1 MENLLIP
8 YQASTTIACTKVL
21 VFAPHPDDEVFG
33 CGGAIMRHL
42 EQGIAVE
49 VIIVSDGGYGAE
61 SEEDRKQYTLRRQ
74 EESKSAAKILGYGAP
89 AFWSY
94 PDRKVGYGE
103 KLIHDILAAI
113 NQSQADLIYAPSIF
127 EVHPDHRS
135 IGMAVIE
142 AVRRIRK
149 SLRLALYEVGMPI
162 RPNCLLDITQLAER
176 KMAAMQCFCSQNQKQ
191 RYDLDIAA
199 LNRYRT
205 YTLPPEIQAAE
216 AYMIISAE
224 ELARDA
230 LKLYQSEYAR
240 QKELGLP
247 IDQCDIPL
255 VSVIVRSMDRPT
267 LARALDSLALQTY
280 PNIEIVLVNAKGG
293 LHEQQS
299 NWCGNFPLRLI
310 NQNGES
316 LPRSKAANVGLDAC
330 QGSYLSFLDD
340 DDAIDPDHIANLV
353 KGAQSVSTCSIV
365 YTGVRGKDEH
375 DENKP
380 FVEFKTAEVNF
391 AKLLLGNVIPI
402 HAILFP
408 AALLKQGAQ
417 FDEKLTLYEDWDFWL
432 QLSRYTPFTF
442 INRTSA
448 TYFTGGGSEVSPL
461 HNDPV
466 RVKQATVNLY
476 QKWLKLLTASEFAA
490 VADLHHRTNNQF
502 QAEMGGLRSEVSRL
516 QDLQQQTRAQLE
528 QKSMHLKQLQQ
539 ELDILYASRSWRIT
553 RPLRWSLECLRSIK
567 SAFRR
572 CYYTLPG
579 SYKIYHFVRGLIQQ
593 RGSQSSSQIDQS
605 GGGWPIGPAGQ
616 ILLIEH
622 SVPRPDRDAGSVMIY
637 NFIKVFT
644 EMGYGVTF
652 YPVDLAYDPVYTQQL
667 VELKVRCLNK
677 PQVNALEHHLAAINR
692 SYDFVLSCR
701 PVYTE
706 ALIPVIKKYCTTAHF
721 IYETHDLHFVRLQ
734 RQAEVE
740 HNREM
745 LAHSSFLKAMELNIA
760 AEADCTIVV
769 SHKEKEILLRENPNL
784 YIEVIPV
791 VSEIFGCKSDFSQR
805 SDLVFIG
812 NYEHRPNV
820 DGVLYFVKDVFPQVL
835 KKIPTIKFFIV
846 GSNPPQEIIALS
858 SDNIVVLGF
867 VPDITDVMNQVRI
880 SINPLRFGAG
890 IKGKLITCM
899 SYGLPC
905 IGTSIAA
912 EGMSLTHEK
921 NILIA
926 DTPSAFSDCIINL
939 YSNPSL
945 WEKLSN
951 EGLAFV
957 QQNFSLNVA
966 KEGFAQIFNRLRLKN
981 KAVK

>member
-8 YQASTTIACTKVL
+8 YQATTTIPCNKAL

-33 CGGAIMRHL
+33 CGGTIMRHL
-42 EQGIAVE
+42 EQGKVVE
-49 VIIVSDGGYGAE
+49 VIIVSDGAYGAE
-61 SEEDRKQYTLRRQ
+61 SVEARNQYTLQRQ
-74 EESKSAAKILGYGAP
+74 EESQSAAKILGYGAP
-89 AFWSY
+89 VFWSY
-94 PDRKVGYGE
+94 PDRKVSYGE
-103 KLIHDILAAI
+103 KLIQDILAAI
-113 NQSQADLIYAPSIF
+113 EHSQADLIYTPSIF

-142 AVRRIRK
+142 AVRRMGK
-149 SLRLALYEVGMPI
+149 SLRLALYEVGMPM
-162 RPNCLLDITQLAER
+162 RPNCLLDISQFVER
-176 KMAAMQCFCSQNQKQ
+176 KMAAMQCFSSQNQKQ

-224 ELARDA
+224 ELAKDP

-247 IDQCDIPL
+247 IDQSDIPL
-255 VSVIVRSMDRPT
+255 VSVIIRSMDRPT
-267 LARALDSLALQTY
+267 LTRALDSLALQTY
-280 PNIEIVLVNAKGG
+280 PNIEVVLVNAKGG
-293 LHEQQS
+293 MHKLS
-299 NWCGNFPLRLI
+299 SAWCGNFPLRLI
-310 NQNGES
+310 NQDGES
-316 LPRSKAANVGLDAC
+316 LPRSKAANAGLDAC
-330 QGSYLSFLDD
+330 QGGYISFLDD

-353 KGAQSVSTCSIV
+353 DGAQSVSTCSIV
-365 YTGVRGKDEH
+365 YTGVRGKDEQN
-375 DENKP
+375 ENAP
-380 FVEFKTAEVNF
+380 LVEFKTTKVDF

-408 AALLKQGAQ
+408 AALLKQGAE
-417 FDEKLTLYEDWDFWL
+417 FDEKLSLYEDWDFWL

-466 RVKQATVNLY
+466 RVKQAMVNLY
-476 QKWLKLLTASEFAA
+476 QKWLKFLTASEFAA
-490 VADLHHRTNNQF
+490 VADLHHRTSNQF
-502 QAEMGGLRSEVSRL
+502 QAEIGRLHGEIGRL
-516 QDLQQQTRAQLE
+516 QDLQKQTHSQLE
-528 QKSMHLKQLQQ
+528 QKSLHLKQLQQ

-553 RPLRWSLECLRSIK
+553 LPLRWSLERLRALK
-567 SAFRR
+567 STFKR
-572 CYYTLPG
+572 CYYALPG
-579 SYKIYHFVRGLIQQ
+579 AYRIYRFVRSLIQQ
-593 RGSQSSSQIDQS
+593 RGRQSSSQIDQS
-605 GGGWPIGPAGQ
+605 GGPWPVGPAGQ

-622 SVPRPDRDAGSVMIY
+622 SVPRPDQDAGSMMIY
-637 NFIKVFT
+637 NFIKVFI

-652 YPVDLAYDPVYTQQL
+652 YPANLAYDPVYTQQL
-667 VELKVRCLNK
+667 IDLKVRCLNK
-677 PQVNALEHHLAAINR
+677 PQVNALEYHLAATDR

-706 ALIPVIKKYCTTAHF
+706 ALIPVIKKYCATAYF

-740 HNREM
+740 DNREM
-745 LAHSSFLKAMELNIA
+745 LAHSGFLKAMELNIA

-769 SHKEKEILLRENPNL
+769 SHKEKEILLQENPNL
-784 YIEVIPV
+784 YVEVIPV
-791 VSEIFGCKSDFSQR
+791 VSEIFGRKSDFSQR

-820 DGVLYFVKDVFPQVL
+820 DAVLYFVKDIFPQVL

-846 GSNPPQEIIALS
+846 GSNPPQEITALS

-867 VPDITDVMNQVRI
+867 VPDITDVMSQARI

-905 IGTSIAA
+905 IGTSIAT

-939 YSNPSL
+939 YSNSSL

-966 KEGFAQIFNRLRLKN
+966 KEGFTQIFNRLRLKH
-981 KAVK
+981 KTVK

>member
-8 YQASTTIACTKVL
+8 YQATTIIPCKKVL

-42 EQGIAVE
+42 AQGVAVE
-49 VIIVSDGGYGAE
+49 VIIVSDGAYGAK
-61 SEEDRKQYTLRRQ
+61 SEESSRQYVLQRQ
-74 EESKSAAKILGYGAP
+74 EESNLAAKILGYGLP
-89 AFWSY
+89 SFWSY

-103 KLIHDILAAI
+103 KLIQDILAAI
-113 NQSQADLIYAPSIF
+113 NQSQADLIYAPSVF

-135 IGMAVIE
+135 IGMAAIE
-142 AVRRIRK
+142 AVRRIGK
-149 SLRLALYEVGMPI
+149 SLKLALYEVGMPM
-162 RPNCLLDITQLAER
+162 RPNCLLDISEFVER
-176 KMAAMQCFCSQNQKQ
+176 KMAAMQCFSSQNQKQ

-205 YTLPPEIQAAE
+205 YTLPAEIQAAE
-216 AYMIISAE
+216 AYLIISAE
-224 ELARDA
+224 ELVKDP

-240 QKELGLP
+240 QRELGVA
-247 IDQCDIPL
+247 IDRGDIPL
-255 VSVIVRSMDRPT
+255 VSVIIRSMDRPT
-267 LARALDSLALQTY
+267 LTRALDSLALQTY
-280 PNIEIVLVNAKGG
+280 PNIEVVLVNAKGG
-293 LHEQQS
+293 MHEQS
-299 NWCGNFPLRLI
+299 SDWCGNFPLRLI
-310 NQNGES
+310 NQDGEP
-316 LPRSKAANVGLDAC
+316 LLRSKAANIGLDAC
-330 QGSYLSFLDD
+330 QGSYISFLDD
-340 DDAIDPDHIANLV
+340 DDAIDPDHIANLIE
-353 KGAQSVSTCSIV
+353 GIQSVSTCSIA
-365 YTGVRGKDEH
+365 YTGVRGKDEQ

-408 AALLKQGAQ
+408 ATLLKQGAG
-417 FDEKLTLYEDWDFWL
+417 FDEKLALYEDWDFWL
-432 QLSRYTPFTF
+432 QLSRYTPFNF

-502 QAEMGGLRSEVSRL
+502 QAEMGGLRSEISRL
-516 QDLQQQTRAQLE
+516 QDLQQQTRFQLE
-528 QKSMHLKQLQQ
+528 QKQQ
-539 ELDILYASRSWRIT
+539 ELDILYASRSWRLT
-553 RPLRWSLECLRSIK
+553 LPLRCCLERVRALK
-567 SAFRR
+567 SVFKR

-579 SYKIYHFVRGLIQQ
+579 AYRIYRFVREFSQQ
-593 RGSQSSSQIDQS
+593 RRRQSSSQIDQS
-605 GGGWPIGPAGQ
+605 GGPWPIGPAGQ

-622 SVPRPDRDAGSVMIY
+622 SVPRPDQDAGSMMIY
-637 NFIKVFT
+637 NFIKVFI

-652 YPVDLAYDPVYTQQL
+652 YPVDLAYDPVYTPRL
-667 VELKVRCLNK
+667 IELKVRCLNK
-677 PQVNALEHHLAAINR
+677 PQVNALEHHLAAIDR

-706 ALIPVIKKYCTTAHF
+706 ALIPIIKKYCTTAHF
-721 IYETHDLHFVRLQ
+721 IYETHDLHFIRLQ

-769 SHKEKEILLRENPNL
+769 SHKEKEILLQENPNL

-791 VSEIFGCKSDFSQR
+791 VSEVFGRKSDFTQR
-805 SDLVFIG
+805 NDLVFIG

-820 DGVLYFVKDVFPQVL
+820 DAVLYFVQDIFPHVL

-846 GSNPPQEIIALS
+846 GSNPPQEITALS
-858 SDNIVVLGF
+858 SSNIVVLGF
-867 VPDITDVMNQVRI
+867 VPDITDLMNQIRI

-899 SYGLPC
+899 SYGIPC
-905 IGTSIAA
+905 IGTGIAA

-939 YSNPSL
+939 YSNPIL
-945 WEKLSN
+945 WEQLSN

-966 KEGFAQIFNRLRLKN
+966 KEGFTQIFNRLRLKN
-981 KAVK
+981 KTVK

>member
-8 YQASTTIACTKVL
+8 YQATTIISCKKAL

-42 EQGIAVE
+42 AQGVAVE
-49 VIIVSDGGYGAE
+49 VIIVSDGAYGAK
-61 SEEDRKQYTLRRQ
+61 SEENARQYLLQRQ
-74 EESKSAAKILGYGAP
+74 EESKSAAKILGYGLP
-89 AFWSY
+89 SFWSY
-94 PDRKVGYGE
+94 PDRKVDYGE

-135 IGMAVIE
+135 IGMATIE
-142 AVRRIRK
+142 AIRRVGK
-149 SLRLALYEVGMPI
+149 SLRLALYEVGMPM
-162 RPNCLLDITQLAER
+162 RPNCLLDISEFVER
-176 KMAAMQCFCSQNQKQ
+176 KMAAMQCFSSQNQKQ
-191 RYDLDIAA
+191 RYDFNIAA

-205 YTLPPEIQAAE
+205 YTLPAEVQAAE
-216 AYMIISAE
+216 AYMIVSAE
-224 ELARDA
+224 ALANDP
-230 LKLYQSEYAR
+230 LKLYQSEYVR
-240 QKELGLP
+240 QKELGVV
-247 IDQCDIPL
+247 IDGNDVPL
-255 VSVIVRSMDRPT
+255 VSVIIRSMDRPT

-293 LHEQQS
+293 LHKQQPD
-299 NWCGNFPLRLI
+299 WCGNYPLRLI
-310 NQNGES
+310 NQSGEPLS
-316 LPRSKAANVGLDAC
+316 RPKAANTGLEAC
-330 QGSYLSFLDD
+330 QGNYISFLDD
-340 DDAIDPDHIANLV
+340 DDAIDPDHIANLIE
-353 KGAQSVSTCSIV
+353 GIQSISICSIA
-365 YTGVRGKDEH
+365 YTGVRGKDEY

-380 FVEFKTAEVNF
+380 FVEFKTAEVDF

-408 AALLKQGAQ
+408 AALLKQGAR

-432 QLSRYTPFTF
+432 QLSRYTPFIF

-461 HNDPV
+461 HNDPLQ
-466 RVKQATVNLY
+466 VKQAMVTLY

-502 QAEMGGLRSEVSRL
+502 QAEISRLHGEIGRL
-516 QDLQQQTRAQLE
+516 QDFQQQTCLQLE

-539 ELDILYASRSWRIT
+539 ELNVLYASRSWRIT
-553 RPLRWSLECLRSIK
+553 RPLRWSLECLRALK
-567 SAFRR
+567 SACKR
-572 CYYTLPG
+572 YYYVFPG
-579 SYKIYHFVRGLIQQ
+579 SYKIYHFVRSLIHLNG
-593 RGSQSSSQIDQS
+593 RQSSSQINQS
-605 GGGWPIGPAGQ
+605 EEPWPIGSAGQ

-622 SVPRPDRDAGSVMIY
+622 SVPRPDQDAGSMMIY
-637 NFIKVFT
+637 NFIKVFI

-652 YPVDLAYDPVYTQQL
+652 YPVDLAYDPIYTPRL
-667 VELKVRCLNK
+667 IELKVRCLNK
-677 PQVNALEHHLAAINR
+677 PQVNALEHHLAAIDR

-706 ALIPVIKKYCTTAHF
+706 ALIPVIKKYCTAAYF
-721 IYETHDLHFVRLQ
+721 IYETHDLHFIRLQ

-769 SHKEKEILLRENPNL
+769 SNKERDILLRENPNL

-791 VSEIFGCKSDFSQR
+791 VSEVFGRKSDFTQR
-805 SDLVFIG
+805 NNLVFIG

-820 DGVLYFVKDVFPQVL
+820 DAVLYFVQDIFPQVL
-835 KKIPTIKFFIV
+835 EKIPTIKFFIV
-846 GSNPPQEIIALS
+846 GSNPPQEITALS
-858 SDNIVVLGF
+858 SSNIVVLGF
-867 VPDITDVMNQVRI
+867 VPDITDLMNQIRI

-921 NILIA
+921 NILVA

-939 YSNPSL
+939 YSNSVL
-945 WEKLSN
+945 WETLSN
-951 EGLAFV
+951 EGLTFV

-966 KEGFAQIFNRLRLKN
+966 KKGFTQIFERLRLKN
-981 KAVK
+981 KIVK